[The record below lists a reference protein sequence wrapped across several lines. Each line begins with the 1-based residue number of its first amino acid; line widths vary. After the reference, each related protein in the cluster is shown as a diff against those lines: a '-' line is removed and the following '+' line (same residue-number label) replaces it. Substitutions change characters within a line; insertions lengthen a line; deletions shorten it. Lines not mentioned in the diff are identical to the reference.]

1 MEEHT
6 WREEVGRTWQEM
18 RQDVSQ
24 GSEEAGSGHGKPTG
38 RAAPLP
44 EPTLP
49 GAGSPKSLPV
59 LTGVPPPPPCFF
71 LRDLHRGMGA
81 EGLFPPRSHT
91 CFAFHHRFRPGAGK
105 QCLCLSSGVGLG
117 PSCLAYCW
125 PSPAGAPRGHIQPGD
140 AQTESTELLAG
151 SRGAHRTAVPVMAS
165 HTAGRWWKHSW
176 CVDTPSTAGLPSM
189 GALSCPAAPCP
200 ASQHSQLNTGLDPR
214 CLQRPEQTS
223 KPCALTLL
231 VSHLPPPPQHD
242 DLFSHWS
249 MWR

>member
-1 MEEHT
+1 MA
-6 WREEVGRTWQEM
+6 G
-18 RQDVSQ
+18 D
-24 GSEEAGSGHGKPTG
+24 EAGRESGLRGSRLWAREANRTRSTAAGTNTARSWQPQEPPRAHGGP
-38 RAAPLP
+38 
-44 EPTLP
+44 
-49 GAGSPKSLPV
+49 
-59 LTGVPPPPPCFF
+59 PPPPPCFF

-176 CVDTPSTAGLPSM
+176 CVDTPSTAGLPSI

-200 ASQHSQLNTGLDPR
+200 ASQHSQLNTGLDPH
-214 CLQRPEQTS
+214 CLKRPEQTS

-231 VSHLPPPPQHD
+231 VSHLPPPQHD

>member
-44 EPTLP
+44 EPTLL

-176 CVDTPSTAGLPSM
+176 CVDTPSTAGLPSI

-200 ASQHSQLNTGLDPR
+200 ASQHSQLNTGLGPR

-231 VSHLPPPPQHD
+231 VSHLPPPQHD